1 MAADQEIEIAF
12 DAAIDQVRRAIAA
25 GLAADDGRSVRE
37 ELGQLEFR
45 LQAERAH
52 AIARHTVDRDWV
64 QKTIRWVVDWVP
76 ESDLTILAALG
87 RIARLTSPGV
97 S

>member
-1 MAADQEIEIAF
+1 MASNADLETAF
-12 DAAIDQVRRAIAA
+12 DAAIEQVQRAISA
-25 GLAADDGRSVRE
+25 GLTADDGRPVTDK
-37 ELGQLEFR
+37 LGQLEFR
-45 LQAERAH
+45 LRTERANAIERH
-52 AIARHTVDRDWV
+52 AVDREWV

>member
-1 MAADQEIEIAF
+1 MTDNRDVEIAF
-12 DAAIDQVRRAIAA
+12 DAAIDQVQRAIST
-25 GLAADDGRSVRE
+25 GLSADDGAPLADK
-37 ELGQLEFR
+37 LGQLEFR
-45 LQAERAH
+45 LRTERAN
-52 AIARHTVDRDWV
+52 AVERTTVDREWV

-87 RIARLTSPGV
+87 RIARLTAPGV

>member
-1 MAADQEIEIAF
+1 MSPRIPDTHAEAWAMLPWLANGRLPAAD
-12 DAAIDQVRRAIAA
+12 
-25 GLAADDGRSVRE
+25 RE
-37 ELGQLEFR
+37 
-45 LQAERAH
+45 
-52 AIARHTVDRDWV
+52 WV

-87 RIARLTSPGV
+87 RIARLTSAGV

>member
-1 MAADQEIEIAF
+1 MASNEDLETAF
-12 DAAIDQVRRAIAA
+12 DAAIEQVQRAISA
-25 GLAADDGRSVRE
+25 GLTADDGHPIADK
-37 ELGQLEFR
+37 LGQLEFR
-45 LQAERAH
+45 LRTERAN
-52 AIARHTVDRDWV
+52 AIERQMVDREWV

-87 RIARLTSPGV
+87 RIARLTSSGV

>member
-1 MAADQEIEIAF
+1 MASNEDLETAF
-12 DAAIDQVRRAIAA
+12 DAAIEQVQRAFSA
-25 GLAADDGRSVRE
+25 GLTADDGRPISDK
-37 ELGQLEFR
+37 LGQLEFR
-45 LQAERAH
+45 LRTERAI
-52 AIARHTVDRDWV
+52 AIERQTVDREWV

-76 ESDLTILAALG
+76 ESDLPILAALG